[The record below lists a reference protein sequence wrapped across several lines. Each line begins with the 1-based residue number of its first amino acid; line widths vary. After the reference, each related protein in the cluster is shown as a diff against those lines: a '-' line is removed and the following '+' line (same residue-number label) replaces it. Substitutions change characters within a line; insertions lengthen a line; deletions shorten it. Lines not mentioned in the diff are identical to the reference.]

1 MKKTI
6 IALASGLVLTL
17 GLACFAACGGDQGNG
32 GGTGGGNTDN
42 SQTDYGSL
50 SIADVTVYY
59 RENATITPEFSTE
72 AGKGEIT
79 YSFQGKN
86 ITITG
91 NSVKGNTGNTSTTV
105 TAKTAHHEVTFKV
118 NVIFKNP
125 FGKHA
130 ALDEGENVFKA
141 IDNGVYEK
149 TKGEYGASY
158 YYGASGALKGNGKL
172 LTGNAAMTET
182 EENSYFDVVVK
193 ESATKAVR
201 FVYTANADDTYTLT
215 SEYMDGEN
223 SYGHAETLRTFDYSD
238 VEIAV
243 MSEGGAAYIFI
254 DKAYCGKVDIGLGDD
269 AHIGVGAANCALTL
283 EMVRDYGN
291 TDEKYADY
299 LAETTRAFGDHI
311 YADLVSDNIF
321 AETETAGE
329 YEKTSRNFGR
339 AFPYAD
345 GLPIGG
351 TEWAAEFTVTMSD
364 FDNSKMAQVVIP
376 IFMDEGNY
384 VRFAV
389 ERRTGESN
397 NVICIFRDIQTNTS
411 WSGWTPIKEWNS
423 GDPSVTIKF
432 KVAYKDGISYL
443 WINDKYAA
451 SYTRDM
457 GNTQLAIGGE
467 NCTITIS
474 GLTRKEVVL
483 PETERK
489 PVNYAVEALPFRR
502 SDAAE
507 TNFLDE
513 KDGD

>member
-1 MKKTI
+1 M
-6 IALASGLVLTL
+6 
-17 GLACFAACGGDQGNG
+17 
-32 GGTGGGNTDN
+32 
-42 SQTDYGSL
+42 
-50 SIADVTVYY
+50 YY

-321 AETETAGE
+321 AETETAGV
-329 YEKTSRNFGR
+329 YEKTSRGYGR

-345 GLPIGG
+345 GLPVGG
-351 TEWAAEFTVTMSD
+351 TDWAASFTVNLSSY
-364 FDNSKMAQVVIP
+364 NSGGLSQAVFP
-376 IFMDEGNY
+376 IFQDEQNC

-389 ERRTGESN
+389 ERRTDTT
-397 NVICIFRDIQTNTS
+397 ICIFMDVQTNGG
-411 WSGWTPIKEWNS
+411 WNGWTPIKEWKSSEDN
-423 GDPSVTIKF
+423 VTINL
-432 KVAYKDGISYL
+432 KVGYKDGVSYL
-443 WINDKYAA
+443 WIDGELKH
-451 SYTRDM
+451 SYVRDM
-457 GNTQLAIGGE
+457 GNTQLAMGGE
-467 NCTITIS
+467 NCTIRVS
-474 GLTRKEVVL
+474 GLQRAEIVL
-483 PETERK
+483 PETEQE
-489 PVNYAVEALPFRR
+489 PANYAVEALPFRR

-507 TNFLDE
+507 INLSADE